1 MIVGLGLEA
10 ALVEL
15 MVILLRVDALSPT
28 TMATV
33 MLVLVVTLV
42 WVVVRLV
49 VGGAL
54 ALLFLR
60 LVLTEVRKGM
70 RAGGVSETTAR
81 MFVVLRTVLVL
92 EGLTVEGGRLSLLVA

>member
-1 MIVGLGLEA
+1 MIVGLGLGATLEVLLV
-10 ALVEL
+10 ALLGVG
-15 MVILLRVDALSPT
+15 VLSAT
-28 TMATV
+28 TITTV
-33 MLVLVVTLV
+33 LIVLVVTLV

-60 LVLTEVRKGM
+60 LVLAEVRKGM

-81 MFVVLRTVLVL
+81 MFVILRTIRLMGGIFL
-92 EGLTVEGGRLSLLVA
+92 EGGRPLLLAA

>member
-1 MIVGLGLEA
+1 MLVGLGLGATLEVLLV
-10 ALVEL
+10 ALL
-15 MVILLRVDALSPT
+15 GVDVLSAT
-28 TMATV
+28 TITTV
-33 MLVLVVTLV
+33 LIVLVVTLV

-60 LVLTEVRKGM
+60 LVLAEVRKGM

-81 MFVVLRTVLVL
+81 MFVVLRTILMLV
-92 EGLTVEGGRLSLLVA
+92 GLIVERGRLLLLVA

>member
-1 MIVGLGLEA
+1 MELLVVVLE
-10 ALVEL
+10 V
-15 MVILLRVDALSPT
+15 VILSAAMIT
-28 TMATV
+28 TM
-33 MLVLVVTLV
+33 MIVLVVTLV

-60 LVLTEVRKGM
+60 LVLAEVRKGM

-81 MFVVLRTVLVL
+81 MFVVMGTVLMLMGVI
-92 EGLTVEGGRLSLLVA
+92 VEVGRLLLLVA